1 MFARYKISIKEV
13 LAYIGGE
20 DCFRMLLNSEEFKV
34 WERRQSDVL
43 SGETLNKLIYGNG
56 GVIKVKVLEDKQF
69 PITQKQVFI
78 SHSSKDKNL
87 AKVFAYELHK
97 LGIDCFVD
105 SINWNNISQ
114 LQKELDQKYCWLDE
128 DNKIYSYNKRNDSTA
143 HVHAILSTAL
153 FKMID
158 NCECGIFID
167 SDNSIIKL
175 KDITGDSTFSPW
187 IYEEINY
194 IDKIR
199 PNIPERF
206 KESFKR
212 TCYSDTGMIN
222 ESDQQILRM
231 VYQIDALENF
241 KILNAEI
248 MTCMQKAKNIIETN
262 GLESSGEDVL
272 DCLYLRTQYLWKVHQ
287 TGLYKKLHGKVTK
300 DCGECKLL

>member
-1 MFARYKISIKEV
+1 MFARYKIPIEEV
-13 LAYIGGE
+13 LSYIGGE
-20 DCFRMLLNSEEFKV
+20 DPFYKTLKNPDY
-34 WERRQSDVL
+34 QSWVKQQYAASPDNI
-43 SGETLNKLIYGNG
+43 LNKLVYGKN
-56 GVIKVKVLEDKQF
+56 GVIKVNVLENEQF
-69 PITQKQVFI
+69 PIAPKQVFI
-78 SHSSKDKNL
+78 SHSSRDKDI
-87 AKVFAYELHK
+87 AKAFAYKLST
-97 LGIDCFVD
+97 LGITCFID
-105 SINWNNISQ
+105 SIIWNNISQ

-212 TCYSDTGMIN
+212 TCYSDTRMIN

-231 VYQIDALENF
+231 VYQTDELENF
-241 KILNAEI
+241 KFLNAEI
-248 MTCMQKAKNIIETN
+248 MTCMQKAKNIIEKN

-287 TGLYKKLHGKVTK
+287 TGLYKKLHGKFTK
-300 DCGECKLL
+300 DCDECKLL